1 MTSFLPVNST
11 PASSS
16 LAMEDVTTS
25 ATPRP
30 NSPESRDSKPSTTNP
45 SQTQALSSAAEQRAP
60 SIASTGDETTVAD
73 DEPDREP
80 SDNEHDAE
88 ETAPPSKKKKGQ
100 RFFCT
105 DFPPCQLSFTRS
117 EHLARHIRKHTG
129 ERPFQCHCSRRFSR
143 LDNLRQHAQTV
154 HVNEDIPGDS
164 LAATGTRFQRQIRTD
179 RVRPPQG
186 RARAGTT
193 GSQGGHARGHS
204 RNLSTSSIA
213 STASTMSQPS
223 DLRRRPPPLIMANDG
238 SARAH
243 LSLGAMPEP
252 TTPPSQIRSIPGP
265 SPGSNYPTFSAG
277 GGVGSHYASPLSTTS
292 QPGFW
297 DARGHARRLSVPTG
311 PNPFTNHDTYPPP
324 YMTSTGHPHASYT
337 PSSAVYA
344 SPTSSSFAPSRDEG
358 ITPSEAELRRRT
370 WHPST
375 YHPRPATSGLVKYE
389 ESAAN
394 TLRPAFGAGHADNQ
408 TTRLPGI
415 ESFDKVIQSRP
426 LTPPLRRLSPMQ
438 VDTPSRG
445 PHPAATQAFTP
456 GFGGQPPTNR
466 PPAPPP
472 PISGPGHR
480 RAQGSWD
487 LHYNL
492 TGLTLGNGSSH
503 PAYKEVTTPWGQQT
517 LGEIHSIGSRPL
529 SSGQPFS
536 NAGGN
541 VQIRQEPSTPQ
552 NSHRYSLQAAATV
565 SGTPGSHVTRTS
577 PEDSSSSEGV
587 ATPSTVSMEYHPAIV
602 HSNGHVEPAIAHE
615 AAHVSFFLTAFED
628 EGIKLM
634 NELKSGYPPSNRP
647 GMLDSSSGGSGGM
660 GRLEALVAVA
670 TSEGKTAAA
679 TRLF

>member
-1 MTSFLPVNST
+1 
-11 PASSS
+11 
-16 LAMEDVTTS
+16 MEDV

-30 NSPESRDSKPSTTNP
+30 DTSDSKPSTT
-45 SQTQALSSAAEQRAP
+45 AKQRAS

-80 SDNEHDAE
+80 SDNEHDTE

-193 GSQGGHARGHS
+193 GSQGAHGHVRGHS

-213 STASTMSQPS
+213 STASTMSQAS

-238 SARAH
+238 SARAQ
-243 LSLGAMPEP
+243 LSLSAMPEP

-277 GGVGSHYASPLSTTS
+277 GGVGHYASPLSTTS

-297 DARGHARRLSVPTG
+297 DARGHARRLSVPSG
-311 PNPFTNHDTYPPP
+311 PNPFTSHETYPPP
-324 YMTSTGHPHASYT
+324 YMTSMGHRASYT
-337 PSSAVYA
+337 PGSSVYA

-358 ITPSEAELRRRT
+358 ISPSEAELRRRT

-389 ESAAN
+389 ESAN
-394 TLRPAFGAGHADNQ
+394 TLRPAFGAHADNQ
-408 TTRLPGI
+408 PTRLPGI

-426 LTPPLRRLSPMQ
+426 LTPPLRKPSPMQ
-438 VDTPSRG
+438 VDTPSR
-445 PHPAATQAFTP
+445 PPATQAFTP

-466 PPAPPP
+466 PPPP

-492 TGLTLGNGSSH
+492 TGLNLGSGASH

-529 SSGQPFS
+529 SSGQPF
-536 NAGGN
+536 NAGAPP
-541 VQIRQEPSTPQ
+541 RQEPSTPQ
-552 NSHRYSLQAAATV
+552 NSHRYSVQTA
-565 SGTPGSHVTRTS
+565 GSHVTRTS

-602 HSNGHVEPAIAHE
+602 HSNGHVEPAIAE
-615 AAHVSFFLTAFED
+615 AHVSLSLPLSFFDNVE
-628 EGIKLM
+628 E
-634 NELKSGYPPSNRP
+634 ELIS
-647 GMLDSSSGGSGGM
+647 
-660 GRLEALVAVA
+660 
-670 TSEGKTAAA
+670 
-679 TRLF
+679 

>member
-1 MTSFLPVNST
+1 MTSFLPVNSLPAAGRT
-11 PASSS
+11 PSS
-16 LAMEDVTTS
+16 LVMEDVTAP

-30 NSPESRDSKPSTTNP
+30 TSSETQEDSKPTADAPSMTNS
-45 SQTQALSSAAEQRAP
+45 SQTQTQTQTQAP
-60 SIASTGDETTVAD
+60 SVRRAASTASTGDETTVAE
-73 DEPDREP
+73 DEPDREA
-80 SDNEHDAE
+80 SDNEHDE
-88 ETAPPSKKKKGQ
+88 GTAPPSKKKKGQ

-179 RVRPPQG
+179 RVRPAQG

-193 GSQGGHARGHS
+193 GSQSGHARGHS

-213 STASTMSQPS
+213 STASTMSQAS
-223 DLRRRPPPLIMANDG
+223 DLRRRPAPLIMANDA
-238 SARAH
+238 SARAQ
-243 LSLGAMPEP
+243 LSLSGMGEP
-252 TTPPSQIRSIPGP
+252 TTPPSQIRSVPGPGP
-265 SPGSNYPTFSAG
+265 SPSHNYPTFSAG
-277 GGVGSHYASPLSTTS
+277 GGVSSHYASPLSATS
-292 QPGFW
+292 HSGFW

-324 YMTSTGHPHASYT
+324 YMTSVPPSHASYT
-337 PSSAVYA
+337 PGSSVYA

-358 ITPSEAELRRRT
+358 ISPTEAELRRRT

-375 YHPRPATSGLVKYE
+375 YSRPATSGLVKYE
-389 ESAAN
+389 ESAN
-394 TLRPAFGAGHADNQ
+394 TLRPAFGAGNSDNQ

-415 ESFDKVIQSRP
+415 ESFDKVIQGRP
-426 LTPPLRRLSPMQ
+426 LTPPLRKPSPMQ

-445 PHPAATQAFTP
+445 PPPATQAFSP
-456 GFGGQPPTNR
+456 GFGGQPPASR
-466 PPAPPP
+466 PPP

-492 TGLTLGNGSSH
+492 TGLNLGNGPSRPSW
-503 PAYKEVTTPWGQQT
+503 KEATTSWGQQT
-517 LGEIHSIGSRPL
+517 LGEIHSIGSRPM

-536 NAGGN
+536 SGAS
-541 VQIRQEPSTPQ
+541 RQEPTTPQ
-552 NSHRYSLQAAATV
+552 NSNSQRYSLQAVVTG
-565 SGTPGSHVTRTS
+565 GTPGSHVTRTS

-587 ATPSTVSMEYHPAIV
+587 ATPSTVSMEFHPAIV
-602 HSNGHVEPAIAHE
+602 HSNGHVEPATAHE
-615 AAHVSFFLTAFED
+615 AAHVSLALLDPTISN
-628 EGIKLM
+628 GVGTKQLIK
-634 NELKSGYPPSNRP
+634 
-647 GMLDSSSGGSGGM
+647 
-660 GRLEALVAVA
+660 
-670 TSEGKTAAA
+670 
-679 TRLF
+679 